1 MPSKLEN
8 TLPLIISVRKWVGSV
23 FTSGLLRSILLKV
36 KVKKSGMLHKVNFTS
51 EKNYGHSKMLF

>member
-36 KVKKSGMLHKVNFTS
+36 KVKKSGMPHKVNFTS
-51 EKNYGHSKMLF
+51 